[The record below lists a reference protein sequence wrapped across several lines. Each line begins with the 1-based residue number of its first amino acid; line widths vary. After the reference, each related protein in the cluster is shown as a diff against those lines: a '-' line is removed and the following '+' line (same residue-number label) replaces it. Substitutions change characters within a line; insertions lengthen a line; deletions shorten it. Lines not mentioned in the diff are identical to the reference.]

1 MRISWALPL
10 KIALFVGLHVAALS
24 LPEAEEY
31 IGRKAARQ
39 YIPIAQSLLRFASLL
54 LALSIAHALFHAAYR
69 RQKRLSP
76 KQQDA
81 FLLGIRNVYY
91 IVAAGVALAGALT
104 LYGISLREAFT
115 SLSIIAAALAIVFKD
130 FIVEIIAGLVMT
142 FSGQLA
148 VGDYISVGAIKGKV
162 STLTLTKTVLLNED
176 DDLIHLPNSKLFSG
190 ELVNYTQRMQRR
202 VSIEFEVALA
212 HIPSV
217 DDFEAALHDAL
228 SEYEDLIV
236 PGSHSLRVVQLHKD
250 AAEFKYRYT
259 LHERSLAIERDIRR
273 RTSRTIISYV
283 QAVGR
288 GSAGAAPTRASHLAP
303 AKDVAQV
310 GAEFVKPGAAERS
323 DA

>member
-1 MRISWALPL
+1 MRIRWALPL
-10 KIALFVGLHVAALS
+10 KIALFVGLHVTALI
-24 LPEAEEY
+24 LPEAEAW
-31 IGRKAARQ
+31 IGREAARA
-39 YIPIAQSLLRFASLL
+39 YIPFAQSVLRFASLL

-91 IVAAGVALAGALT
+91 ILAAGVALAGALT

-130 FIVEIIAGLVMT
+130 FIVEIIAGLIMT
-142 FSGQLA
+142 FSGQLS
-148 VGDYISVGAIKGKV
+148 VGDYVSVGTIKGRV
-162 STLTLTKTVLLNED
+162 TTLTLTKTVLLNED
-176 DDLIHLPNSKLFSG
+176 DDLIHVPNSKLFSG

-202 VSIEFEVALA
+202 VSIEFAVALA

-217 DDFEAALHDAL
+217 DDFEAALHAAL
-228 SEYEDLIV
+228 AEYEHLII

-259 LHERSLAIERDIRR
+259 LHERSFAIERDIRR

-288 GSAGAAPTRASHLAP
+288 GAAAADALQAPHPTPAKAGAQA
-303 AKDVAQV
+303 
-310 GAEFVKPGAAERS
+310 GAEFVGPGAAERS
-323 DA
+323 DT